1 MMWTSLGGKT
11 RNNFLGPKAAT
22 IYIEC
27 VFLIV
32 GTDRWNRFTNF
43 KMLSERVPA
52 VKSQALVGIG
62 VFVLAILSAWLLGGE
77 IADNNL
83 RTLEFAGAGFVGAV
97 TAVAILRNWRT
108 GFYLFLGWMLFED
121 LFRKYMGN
129 GLALFFGKD
138 ILAALVYISLFAEI
152 RRKREKRFQ
161 PPFLLFL
168 VIFFFLGFVQVFNQ
182 NSPHILYGLLGF
194 KTYFYYIPFM
204 YVGYA
209 FVRGDE
215 DLRRFLVLNAA
226 LSGLIAGLGIAQA
239 ILGNSFLNP
248 TKLAPELQ
256 ELGNLEK
263 STQSNQIFNLPD
275 SVFVSSGRFDQ
286 FLILAFILA
295 LGATGYLLLCN
306 LRGRKTVFFSLG
318 SIGAATLLSG
328 NRGSFVLVLISAL
341 AMGTAFLWGA
351 PWRQRQA
358 HRMIK
363 AIRRSVMFG
372 VTGLILILF
381 LFPKEAGS
389 RVEYYTET
397 LLPSGSSYQVANR
410 AWDYPIENLLSVF
423 NGRNWVLG
431 NGIGTASLGAQYVA
445 KLLGKPLLNLW
456 VEEGYGN
463 LIVEMGIIAPFLWI
477 LWTAALLYCGWG
489 VVTRLRQTRFFPI
502 AFAIFWFAFLLL
514 YPMTYG
520 GLSAYQNYVNNI
532 YLWILVGIL
541 FRLPEIQAST
551 PNLLQPSG
559 KASTRGGFQF

>member
-1 MMWTSLGGKT
+1 
-11 RNNFLGPKAAT
+11 
-22 IYIEC
+22 
-27 VFLIV
+27 
-32 GTDRWNRFTNF
+32 
-43 KMLSERVPA
+43 
-52 VKSQALVGIG
+52 VGI
-62 VFVLAILSAWLLGGE
+62 FVIGILLAWQLGGE
-77 IADNNL
+77 IAADNV
-83 RTLEFAGAGFVGAV
+83 RTLTFAGAGFVGAI
-97 TAVAILRNWRT
+97 AAIAIAKNWRT
-108 GFYLFLGWMLFED
+108 GFYLFLAWMLFED

-138 ILAALVYISLFAEI
+138 FLAALVYIFLFAEI
-152 RRKREKRFQ
+152 RRGREKRFQ
-161 PPFLLFL
+161 PPFWLFL
-168 VIFFFLGFVQVFNQ
+168 GFFFFLGFVQVFNQ

-209 FVRGDE
+209 LIRGDE
-215 DLRRFLVLNAA
+215 DLRKFLVFNAVFSA
-226 LSGLIAGLGIAQA
+226 FIAGLGIVQA

-263 STQSNQIFNLPD
+263 STQSNQLFNLPD
-275 SVFVSSGRFDQ
+275 SVFVSSGRFDE

-295 LGATGYLLLCN
+295 LGASGYLLLCN
-306 LRGRKTVFFSLG
+306 LRGRKIVFL
-318 SIGAATLLSG
+318 SIGIIGVATLLSG
-328 NRGSFVLVLISAL
+328 NRGAFVYVLISSVAL
-341 AMGTAFLWGA
+341 GAGFLWGA

-363 AIRRSVMFG
+363 AIRNSLIFG
-372 VTGLILILF
+372 AAGLVLILF

-397 LLPSGSSYQVANR
+397 LLPGGTSYQVENR
-410 AWDYPIENLLSVF
+410 AWDYPVQELLFVF

-431 NGIGTASLGAQYVA
+431 NGIGTASLGGQYIA
-445 KLLGKPLLNLW
+445 KLIGRPPLNLG

-477 LWTAALLYCGWG
+477 LWTAALLYCSCGA
-489 VVTRLRQTRFFPI
+489 VLRLRQTRFFPI
-502 AFAIFWFAFLLL
+502 ALAIFWFAFLLL

-520 GLSAYQNYVNNI
+520 SLVAYQNYINNA
-532 YLWILVGIL
+532 YFWLMVGIL

-551 PNLLQPSG
+551 PDLL
-559 KASTRGGFQF
+559 KATSARTRARGGFQF